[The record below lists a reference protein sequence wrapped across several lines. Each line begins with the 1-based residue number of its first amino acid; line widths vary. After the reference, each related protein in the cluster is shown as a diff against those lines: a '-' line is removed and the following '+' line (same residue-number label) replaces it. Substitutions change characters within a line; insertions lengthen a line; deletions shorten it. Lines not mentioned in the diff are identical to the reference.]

1 MLWYVAQVHVMY
13 SPLRNACHHLAS
25 EAHEVVWCVSALSL
39 SVHLQLAFCIGEHQ
53 VAAAS
58 LPAAEGGA
66 ACGKRRWPRPQARP
80 GALFGWLGPHASDR
94 CFVQAAAGPLLPHY
108 WGTDEDSASFSSIL
122 EHGFCYQFQMFVLR
136 TENHENAPHN
146 DIRQ

>member
-13 SPLRNACHHLAS
+13 SPLRNM
-25 EAHEVVWCVSALSL
+25 CVITWRRRHMRSSDVFLLSL
-39 SVHLQLAFCIGEHQ
+39 SVRLQLAFCIGEHQ

-66 ACGKRRWPRPQARP
+66 AGGKRRWPRPQARP
-80 GALFGWLGPHASDR
+80 GALFRWLGPHASDS

-108 WGTDEDSASFSSIL
+108 WGTDEDSASFSSVL
-122 EHGFCYQFQMFVLR
+122 EHGFCYQFKMFVLR

-146 DIRQ
+146 DTRQ